1 MSGNYTTAD
10 QSHCIRFSTF
20 IVCTG
25 VGKSKPKGGGKMV
38 AKKVSKAAP
47 KIPKGKIG
55 KAVKRK

>member
-1 MSGNYTTAD
+1 MSPCYQFGGA
-10 QSHCIRFSTF
+10 
-20 IVCTG
+20 IVCTDIG
-25 VGKSKPKGGGKMV
+25 WPDDYSVRGGKKMV